1 MTMGGETGRRSR
13 TPARCVLWSRGTPP
27 SALISAVRRRNVEPV
42 VTHDAFR
49 TMAELVADGSIDGP
63 TAILV
68 LVEPSRLRGKKS
80 MLGACRRYAP
90 GLRVWVFQSAAP
102 VQLRPV
108 ELAMLVPEPTEEPA
122 DRVIG
127 SAGDTLVV
135 PVTPALRLAGE
146 THGPVQP
153 RSSAADNSGEYQPSG
168 LLSDEELAM
177 LLADDHP
184 EDRRGR
190 RE

>member
-1 MTMGGETGRRSR
+1 MSIGGETGRRTR
-13 TPARCVLWSRGTPP
+13 IPARCVLWSRGTPP
-27 SALISAVRRRNVEPV
+27 PALISAVRRRNVEPV

-49 TMAELVADGSIDGP
+49 TMAELVAEGSIEGP

-68 LVEPSRLRGKKS
+68 LVEPSRLRGKKA

-90 GLRVWVFQSAAP
+90 ALRVWVFQSAAP

-108 ELAMLVPEPTEEPA
+108 ELALLVPEPTEEPA
-122 DRVIG
+122 DRTTG
-127 SAGDTLVV
+127 SAGDTLIV
-135 PVTPALRLAGE
+135 PAIPALRLAGE
-146 THGPVQP
+146 TQGPVQP
-153 RSSAADNSGEYQPSG
+153 RSASADNSGEYPSSG
-168 LLSDEELAM
+168 LLSEEELAM